1 MSTRQ
6 PLTRA
11 LDLEPLSTRW
21 IPDMLE
27 IEREAYA
34 DPWSENMFF
43 RELDNGAS
51 HFQLAFH
58 DGKLIGYAGFWM
70 VLDEAHVTKVTI
82 ARDYRGLGLGAVLF
96 AATLDLAAELGASWV
111 RLEVRESNTPA
122 RRLYA
127 RFGFSE
133 VRVRKGYY
141 ARTNEDGIEMARQ
154 LETLPSTEDEQ
165 GLD

>member
-11 LDLEPLSTRW
+11 LHFEPLSARW

-58 DGKLIGYAGFWM
+58 DGILIGYAGFWM

-82 ARDYRGLGLGAVLF
+82 ASDYRGLGLGAVLF
-96 AATLDLAAELGASWV
+96 AATLDFAAELGAAWV

-127 RFGFSE
+127 RFGFTE

-141 ARTNEDGIEMARQ
+141 ARTNEDGIEMARE
-154 LETLPSTEDEQ
+154 LETPPSTEDEQ